1 MSRTRQSRMR
11 RGPPTPTRLGERV
24 REGKRC
30 EPMLEASLEH
40 CTRQCGGGRASVKL
54 VERWTALMIAE
65 RGGCGRSGVRTSAFG
80 KGLRAPK
87 ARIHTGYSRF
97 LIRTMECMR
106 NLGTSL
112 RLPRRLTPRMIE
124 TADDRRDEGR
134 SLRSSPRAGKPFTWR
149 REAVD
154 TVSRQ
159 EAGKCPTR

>member
-1 MSRTRQSRMR
+1 MRTDAGS
-11 RGPPTPTRLGERV
+11 LV
-24 REGKRC
+24 RAWG
-30 EPMLEASLEH
+30 A
-40 CTRQCGGGRASVKL
+40 RQCGGGRVSVKL
-54 VERWTALMIAE
+54 VERWTALTIAE
-65 RGGCGRSGVRTSAFG
+65 RGEGGRSGGRISAFG
-80 KGLRAPK
+80 KDLRVPK

-106 NLGTSL
+106 NLGTSSW
-112 RLPRRLTPRMIE
+112 LPRRLTPRMIE

-134 SLRSSPRAGKPFTWR
+134 SLRSSPRAGKPLTWR

>member
-11 RGPPTPTRLGERV
+11 RGPPTLTRFGERV

-30 EPMLEASLEH
+30 EPMQEASSEH
-40 CTRQCGGGRASVKL
+40 CARQCGGGRVSVKL
-54 VERWTALMIAE
+54 VECWTALTIAE
-65 RGGCGRSGVRTSAFG
+65 RGDCGRSSDRRSAFG
-80 KGLRAPK
+80 KELRSPK

-97 LIRTMECMR
+97 LIRTMECVR
-106 NLGTSL
+106 NLGTSSW
-112 RLPRRLTPRMIE
+112 LPRLLAPRMIE

-134 SLRSSPRAGKPFTWR
+134 SLRSSPRTGKPFTWR

-159 EAGKCPTR
+159 EAGECPTR

>member
-1 MSRTRQSRMR
+1 MSRTRRSQMR
-11 RGPPTPTRLGERV
+11 RGPPTPTRCGERV

-30 EPMLEASLEH
+30 EPMQEASSEH
-40 CTRQCGGGRASVKL
+40 CARQCGGGRVSVKL

-65 RGGCGRSGVRTSAFG
+65 RGVCGRSGVRISAFG
-80 KGLRAPK
+80 KDLRSPK

-97 LIRTMECMR
+97 LIRTMECVR
-106 NLGTSL
+106 NLGTSS

-124 TADDRRDEGR
+124 TADDRYDEGR
-134 SLRSSPRAGKPFTWR
+134 SLRSSPRAGKPLTWR
-149 REAVD
+149 RKAVD